1 MSSNTRNAV
10 IFEEGV
16 EFQAI
21 GSSRVKCLQT
31 VCYSLYSMF
40 FVFLLVVVMMM
51 LTIILIRNTTIVIT
65 TDTGQHL
72 SLLETFY
79 LMEIIAPKKGFYITT
94 GKTCHTVMHVTQ
106 ILLVHKAPNEGIDCS
121 VISMEFYLIR

>member
-1 MSSNTRNAV
+1 
-10 IFEEGV
+10 
-16 EFQAI
+16 
-21 GSSRVKCLQT
+21 
-31 VCYSLYSMF
+31 
-40 FVFLLVVVMMM
+40 MMM

-79 LMEIIAPKKGFYITT
+79 LMEMIYQEGFYITT